1 MPVRLALDDVKM
13 LLAKDQ
19 GRILMG
25 GRQRAGAK
33 ANSQNVGI
41 FGLTTAKSGPVS
53 GMAVRWLRVDAISP
67 WGPGEGTLGA
77 PGPAPLVGL

>member
-1 MPVRLALDDVKM
+1 
-13 LLAKDQ
+13 
-19 GRILMG
+19 MG

-53 GMAVRWLRVDAISP
+53 GMAVRWLRVDAIST

-77 PGPAPLVGL
+77 PGPGPLVGLIAIGASGRYMCDGLQNA